1 MIFLADVAIILSLLY
16 SFVVLLFALGVVQP
30 RKGKN
35 TTRPK
40 VSVIIAA
47 RNEEDNIGNILQD
60 LVYQTYPPDLY
71 EVIVAN
77 DGSSD
82 ATAEEVERFSLAHD
96 NVRHVHVTHVPP
108 GYSPKKYALDCAV
121 RHSQHEIILTTDA
134 DCRVGSRWIES
145 MVSFFTPKVGFV
157 IGFSQFGKK
166 GVKQNLLER
175 LQAFDF
181 MQLMGAAAGTCN
193 LGYPLAA
200 TGQNLGYR
208 RRAFQRVGGF
218 KKVAHRVSGDDVL
231 LLQLIRKQTNFKAI
245 FAADPASFAVSQPQ
259 PDLRSLLNQ
268 RKRWASNGSYQL
280 HLNIPFFLYLLLVF
294 LNSFVLLIGL
304 PLAFLTGIATTPL
317 LLCLAAKAS
326 AELLFAMLNAKAF
339 NRMDLLKYF
348 PVWFFVQVPYIVS
361 MGILGSLGNFSW
373 KERKHSQN
381 LNGLNSA
388 AHRYFWQRGKK

>member
-1 MIFLADVAIILSLLY
+1 MIHLADVAIVTSLLY
-16 SFVVLLFALGVVQP
+16 SLVVLLFALGLILSK
-30 RKGKN
+30 KGKN
-35 TTRPK
+35 STRPN

-47 RNEEDNIGNILQD
+47 RNEEDNISNILQD
-60 LVYQTYPPDLY
+60 LVHQTYPPDHY

-82 ATAEEVERFSLAHD
+82 ATAEEVEKFSLEHD
-96 NVRHVHVTHVPP
+96 NFKHIHVTNIPS

-121 RHSQHEIILTTDA
+121 RHSQYEIILTTDA
-134 DCRVGSRWIES
+134 DCRVSSRWIES
-145 MVSFFTPKVGFV
+145 MVSYFTQEVGFV

-166 GVKQNLLER
+166 GAKQKILEH
-175 LQAFDF
+175 LQACDF

-200 TGQNLGYR
+200 SGQNLGYR

-231 LLQLIRKQTNFKAI
+231 MLQLIRKYTNFKVV
-245 FAADPASFAVSQPQ
+245 FAANPASFSVSQPQ
-259 PDLRSLLNQ
+259 PSLRGLINQ

-294 LNSFVLLIGL
+294 LNSLVLLIGL
-304 PLAFLTGIATTPL
+304 PLAFLTGIGIEPL

-326 AELLFAMLNAKAF
+326 AESLFAMLNANAF
-339 NRMDLLKYF
+339 NRFDLLRYF
-348 PVWFFVQVPYIVS
+348 PVWFLVQIPYVVL
-361 MGILGSLGNFSW
+361 MGTLGSLGNFSW
-373 KERKHSQN
+373 KERKHSQIF
-381 LNGLNSA
+381 NGFNQASQNK
-388 AHRYFWQRGKK
+388 FWQRDKK

>member
-1 MIFLADVAIILSLLY
+1 MNFLAEMAIVTSLLY
-16 SFVVLLFALGVVQP
+16 SLVVLLFALGLVLPQ
-30 RKGKN
+30 KGRN
-35 TTRPK
+35 SSRPK
-40 VSVIIAA
+40 VSIIIAA

-60 LVYQTYPPDLY
+60 LVYQTYPPDHY

-82 ATAEEVERFSLAHD
+82 ATAAEVEKFSLEHD
-96 NVRHVHVTHVPP
+96 NFKHVHVTNVPP
-108 GYSPKKYALDCAV
+108 GYSPKKYALDIAV

-145 MVSFFTPKVGFV
+145 MVSYFMPQVGFV
-157 IGFSQFGKK
+157 IGFSQFGRK
-166 GVKQNLLER
+166 GARQNLLEK

-231 LLQLIRKQTNFKAI
+231 MLQLIRKYTHFKVA

-259 PDLRSLLNQ
+259 PDLRSLVNQ

-294 LNSFVLLIGL
+294 LNSFILLIGL
-304 PLAFLTGIATTPL
+304 PLAFVTGIAISPL

-339 NRMDLLKYF
+339 KRIDLLKYF

-361 MGILGSLGNFSW
+361 MGILGSLGNFNW
-373 KERKHSQN
+373 KERNHSQI
-381 LNGLNSA
+381 LNGINASS
-388 AHRYFWQRGKK
+388 HKKFWQRNQK